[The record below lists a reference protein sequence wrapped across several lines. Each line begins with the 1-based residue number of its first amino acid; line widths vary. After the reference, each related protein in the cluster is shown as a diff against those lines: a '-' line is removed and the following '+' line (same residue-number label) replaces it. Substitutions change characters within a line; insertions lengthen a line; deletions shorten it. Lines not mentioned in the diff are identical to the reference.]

1 LGGLARAVCPRGEYG
16 RAARLFGAAEAFEE
30 TLGGGSAEWW
40 ADQTE
45 DDRRVASAR
54 AGLGEAA
61 FGAAWSEGRSMT
73 LEQAV
78 EYALAS
84 AGAVPGPIARKEP
97 VTRDRAADPLTARE
111 REVAA
116 FVARGLTNRQI
127 AEQLVIAERTAETHV
142 QNIFNKLG
150 FTSRAQVAA
159 WAAEHG
165 LRAT

>member
-1 LGGLARAVCPRGEYG
+1 MA
-16 RAARLFGAAEAFEE
+16 
-30 TLGGGSAEWW
+30 
-40 ADQTE
+40 
-45 DDRRVASAR
+45 
-54 AGLGEAA
+54 
-61 FGAAWSEGRSMT
+61 

-84 AGAVPGPIARKEP
+84 AKAVPRTIAGKEP
-97 VTRDRAADPLTARE
+97 AKKDRATDPLTARE

-116 FVARGLTNRQI
+116 LVARGLTNRQI
-127 AEQLVIAERTAETHV
+127 AAELVVTERTAETHV